1 MTATCTGC
9 STSCAQ
15 RQQPLEGQLGHSAA
29 LQSVDSCIDQENAHA
44 RHSPSSSEETRLRL
58 TDYPAAPHPKAMPH
72 LLIAVGD
79 SLVPELCLT
88 FWLLLATASFQSL
101 LSLSWRAA
109 G

>member
-1 MTATCTGC
+1 MTATCMGC

-15 RQQPLEGQLGHSAA
+15 RQQPLEGQLGRSVA
-29 LQSVDSCIDQENAHA
+29 LQSVDSCINQENAHA
-44 RHSPSSSEETRLRL
+44 WNSPSSSEETRLRL

-79 SLVPELCLT
+79 SLVPEPLELV
-88 FWLLLATASFQSL
+88 LEGRRVDDGGVSSK
-101 LSLSWRAA
+101 RAQT